1 MDVSVVF
8 INRGVLS
15 IYFLHH
21 PSEHPNGELEEHS
34 GKLTL
39 GAHAQRGY
47 CTWSVCLFVCLF
59 VCLSVYD
66 YSRTTGYEAVYER
79 ASVLQGQE
87 KWCGDFAKTTAF
99 DRERYGVK
107 TSGKANMHNEHWP
120 RPGLSRSAH
129 RGRINSPRGYV
140 PKSSA
145 ALNPLTIT
153 QLASYSLWAEH
164 PYPWEPIN

>member
-21 PSEHPNGELEEHS
+21 PSEHPDGELEEHS

-59 VCLSVYD
+59 VCLS
-66 YSRTTGYEAVYER
+66 TTILA
-79 ASVLQGQE
+79 LQATRRFMSELQCY
-87 KWCGDFAKTTAF
+87 K
-99 DRERYGVK
+99 
-107 TSGKANMHNEHWP
+107 GKKNDVVILLK
-120 RPGLSRSAH
+120 RLRSIA
-129 RGRINSPRGYV
+129 RDM
-140 PKSSA
+140 A
-145 ALNPLTIT
+145 
-153 QLASYSLWAEH
+153 
-164 PYPWEPIN
+164 